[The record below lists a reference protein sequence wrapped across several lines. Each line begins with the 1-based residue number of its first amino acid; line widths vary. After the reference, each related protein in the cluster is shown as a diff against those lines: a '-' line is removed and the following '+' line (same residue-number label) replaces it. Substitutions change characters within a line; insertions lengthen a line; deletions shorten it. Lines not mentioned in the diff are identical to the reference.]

1 MNTGIKT
8 MIKFLMSVAVV
19 ALAGCAS
26 QLTQAYRPADM
37 TNFLANCNQAKS
49 QIDFLT
55 QKINEYNEYHK
66 TVPPTLEDRRYY
78 SKLKN
83 NLWSLRS
90 TCPAKF
96 L

>member
-1 MNTGIKT
+1 
-8 MIKFLMSVAVV
+8 MIKILIPIVAVT
-19 ALAGCAS
+19 LIGCAS
-26 QLTQAYRPADM
+26 QPQQKYYPADM
-37 TNFLANCNQAKS
+37 TNFVGNCNRAKS

-66 TVPPTLEDRRYY
+66 NVPPTLEDRRYY
-78 SKLKN
+78 GKLKN
-83 NLWSLRS
+83 NLWALRS